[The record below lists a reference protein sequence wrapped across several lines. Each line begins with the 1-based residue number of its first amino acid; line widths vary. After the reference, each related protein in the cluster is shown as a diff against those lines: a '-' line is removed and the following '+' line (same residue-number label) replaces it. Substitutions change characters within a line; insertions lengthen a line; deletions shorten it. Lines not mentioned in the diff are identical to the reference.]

1 MAAHVP
7 NLFPDPGLLAAY
19 EMRSGSRFGFQYTV
33 KGGVAPSAM
42 DVLADDDEIRTNDK
56 DMSIYFPFAAA
67 GRDRVGDYLDL
78 AGIDTSNHEFNA
90 LAYLDHGKTF
100 KYPLG
105 LDQDRGKRYTV
116 EIGPEKAY
124 ATTYIRPILPEHTQ
138 IYLFY
143 KEGILKAGSIGYR
156 TKEEEII
163 GPDRAEGLPKGKHL
177 IRTELVETS
186 AVFLPCHQDAV
197 LRMYDERWDGKSL
210 ADSLRKVLE
219 PNRPRRKPWMDGGAD
234 FDPQGN
240 RVLLTVEVRE
250 KAMSKGAKAAGA
262 KLAPSPSPAMSTT
275 DASGGGAL
283 VPPPKIR
290 KKDAFP
296 KLDGPEGDPK
306 VPTDTEDAVAEQY
319 DTTDAE
325 QETGAPVSHNVQR
338 VKDVHYMLEAVKEL
352 HDAIGGKI
360 DEDPHLVDH
369 PDIKALLNDH
379 VKPEV
384 GKLSG
389 KVGKL
394 QSHIASKFAKSH
406 PDESLPDYGGSK
418 DADMD
423 EDDIDGDAG
432 DTEEEEQRKDSDLD
446 DDVIGGKDE
455 DVTDPDEISGE
466 GEHEDK
472 PPPKK
477 KPGKQDPEDDALDED
492 AVTGPPEHEDK
503 PHEKKRHVNWNAP
516 VFRTGNKGSAPRK
529 VKRLNMSQKSVVEE
543 VADHLKECA
552 SHPDTP
558 KMHKAAHMHFAA
570 KLGDLFGDNAA
581 SDGDPAMSEDAEMD
595 QKALESIQK
604 YREWRQKKLDLLAQ
618 RARSLTGA

>member
-19 EMRSGSRFGFQYTV
+19 EMRSGSRFGFQYAV

-42 DVLADDDEIRTNDK
+42 DVLADEGDIQTDDSE
-56 DMSIYFPFAAA
+56 MSIYYPFAS
-67 GRDRVGDYLDL
+67 GQSRDRVGDYLDVS
-78 AGIDTSNHEFNA
+78 GIETANHERNP
-90 LAYLDHGKTF
+90 LAFLDHGKNF

-105 LDQDRGKRYTV
+105 LDQDRQKRYTV
-116 EIGPEKAY
+116 TINPERGLAFAK
-124 ATTYIRPILPEHTQ
+124 TFITPICPEHEQ
-138 IYLFY
+138 IFLFY
-143 KEGILKAGSIGYR
+143 KKGILRAGSIGYR
-156 TKEEEII
+156 TIEEDVI
-163 GPDRAEGLPKGKHL
+163 GPDREQGLPKGKHL
-177 IRTELVETS
+177 RRTELLETS
-186 AVFLPCHQDAV
+186 AVFLPCSQDAV
-197 LRMYDERWDGKSL
+197 LRMYDEPWAGKSL
-210 ADSLRKVLE
+210 AASFRKILE
-219 PNRPRRKPWMDGGAD
+219 PQRPRKKPWVDGGAD

-250 KAMSKGAKAAGA
+250 KSHQAGVKAKGA

-275 DASGGGAL
+275 DATGGGAL

-296 KLDGPEGDPK
+296 KLDGPEGDPTT
-306 VPTDTEDAVAEQY
+306 PTNYEDDVADQQY

-432 DTEEEEQRKDSDLD
+432 DTDEEKNREDDELEEGEVGSKDEETHDDSDAGDNPKEDKEPKD
-446 DDVIGGKDE
+446 DDIFDE
-455 DVTDPDEISGE
+455 DEVSGE
-466 GEHEDK
+466 
-472 PPPKK
+472 
-477 KPGKQDPEDDALDED
+477 
-492 AVTGPPEHEDK
+492 PEHEDK
-503 PHEKKRHVNWNAP
+503 PEKTGSKKKHINWNAP

-558 KMHKAAHMHFAA
+558 KMHKAAHMHYHA

-595 QKALESIQK
+595 QKALESVQK